1 MMRHPMHNAFEKI
14 DKSIADGHMTKA
26 ELEKQ
31 AKKYPG
37 CFADAYLKSRES
49 K

>member
-1 MMRHPMHNAFEKI
+1 MKNPLHDAFEKI

-26 ELEKQ
+26 ELGKQ
-31 AKKYPG
+31 AKKHPG